1 MKKVNM
7 LIALIMIALVLMAAI
22 PAGVYGDQRL
32 GKLCIDPATGQN
44 LPCPPLPYQPG
55 RYKIKIPGQGEP
67 TMEKITYFHYL
78 IAYRGFR
85 GWFFWNWYK
94 GSMKTFYVVNYGCKV
109 WYWRIHTWKTPV
121 GCQFR
126 YQY

>member
-1 MKKVNM
+1 MI
-7 LIALIMIALVLMAAI
+7 LIALIMFAMTLIAAV
-22 PAGVYGDQRL
+22 PAGENVDKHL
-32 GKLCIDPATGQN
+32 GKICIDPVTGQEI
-44 LPCPPLPYQPG
+44 PCPPQPYQPG

-67 TMEKITYFHYL
+67 TMEKITYFHYMT
-78 IAYRGFR
+78 AYRGLK

-94 GSMKTFYVVNYGCKV
+94 GSMKTFYVKNYGCKV
-109 WYWRIHTWKTPV
+109 WYWRIHMWKTPV